1 MSAPLEGVRVLD
13 LSRLLPG
20 PYCTMVLADLGA
32 DVVKVEQPGT
42 GDPVRVLHPSLFALV
57 NRNKRG
63 VCLDLG
69 SAAGREAL
77 LALARDA
84 DVLVEGFR
92 PGTMQRLGLDAA
104 TLEAVNPR
112 LVRAGLPAY
121 GESGPYRDRPGHD
134 LNCMALAGALEQNG
148 PRDGPPL
155 PGAIPI
161 ADLAGG
167 ALTAALGIV
176 AALLRAQRTGRGG
189 AVSVSLL
196 DGTLGLQVASLATLH
211 GLGRLRPRGE
221 DTLTGGLPVY
231 QCYAC
236 ADERY
241 VAIATLERR
250 FWRAFCEAVE
260 RPDLLELVPDPLAPG
275 AAAPQ
280 LHAALAALF
289 ATRAR
294 DDWARLFDEHGLCAT
309 PVLTLEEALEHP
321 QVAARGMTVD
331 VDGQLQIAC
340 PVRMDGFDFSVG
352 RPAPA
357 LGEHQLEVLVSCGYE
372 EETARALAGGSRQ
385 GDGESA

>member
-20 PYCTMVLADLGA
+20 PFCTMVLADLGA

-42 GDPVRVLHPSLFALV
+42 GDPVRALHPSLFALV

-69 SAAGREAL
+69 SSAGRGAL

-92 PGTMQRLGLDAA
+92 PGTMRRLGLDAD

-112 LVRAGLPAY
+112 LVRASLPAW
-121 GESGPYRDRPGHD
+121 GASGPYRDRPGHD
-134 LNCMALAGALEQNG
+134 LNCMALAGALEQTG
-148 PRDGPPL
+148 PRDGAPV
-155 PGAIPI
+155 PGAIPV

-167 ALTAALGIV
+167 ALTAAVGIL

-189 AVSVSLL
+189 AVSASLL
-196 DGTLGLQVASLATLH
+196 DGTLGLQVTGLATLH
-211 GLGRLRPRGE
+211 ALGRLPPRGE

-231 QCYAC
+231 RCYAC
-236 ADERY
+236 ADGRH
-241 VAIATLERR
+241 VAIATLERA

-260 RPDLLELVPDPLAPG
+260 RPDLFELVPDPLAPG
-275 AAAPQ
+275 AAARQ
-280 LHAALAALF
+280 LHAALAALL

-321 QVAARGMTVD
+321 QVAARGMTVE
-331 VDGQLQIAC
+331 VDGRLQIAC
-340 PVRMDGFDFSVG
+340 PLAIDGFEFRVR
-352 RPAPA
+352 RPAPQ
-357 LGEHQLEVLVSCGYE
+357 LGEHQLEVLAGCGYA
-372 EETARALAGGSRQ
+372 EETARALAAGNGQ
-385 GDGESA
+385 GGDGSG